1 MQGFRHLYL
10 LIGENIFVGKTFTA
24 TQTILQRRLL
34 SLSKLPTKAELTVLA
49 TTKRMRLRESV

>member
-1 MQGFRHLYL
+1 MRGFRHLYL

-24 TQTILQRRLL
+24 TQTILQRKLL
-34 SLSKLPTKAELTVLA
+34 SLSKLLTKAELTVLA